1 LEFNAEDQQPSG
13 VMANSTN
20 SPENMNSSS
29 GRPTGNMPSNLTK
42 NMQPPGNMTNQTNTP
57 PGAGGNSQN
66 DGSNGQTRQIVDSL
80 TSSGTTVFS
89 GNYFKIIRIDMSSY
103 SH

>member
-1 LEFNAEDQQPSG
+1 MPS
-13 VMANSTN
+13 NLTN
-20 SPENMNSSS
+20 NL
-29 GRPTGNMPSNLTK
+29 PSNLTK

-66 DGSNGQTRQIVDSL
+66 DGSNCQTRQIVDSL

-89 GNYFKIIRIDMSSY
+89 GNYFKIIRIDISSY